1 MSRNCLDHWGW
12 DRSTFLIASPV
23 GLGHSNRCFLQ
34 NQDVGSQHRQF
45 PFGLKEGFVHR
56 HLGYETSVTGRNK
69 RRIYTNCDFHARHS
83 IRQPFVSLG
92 KTDASSSSY
101 SIGDTDRWSEMQG
114 PNNHASGCCHGMTTH
129 PPDASLGLRE
139 SRHANPDHHPF
150 IGSVVAYKYKLYSS
164 LPQLEM
170 LP

>member
-1 MSRNCLDHWGW
+1 MSRNCLDHWSW

-23 GLGHSNRCFLQ
+23 GLGHSKPVFSSEPGRRIATSTIPIWLE
-34 NQDVGSQHRQF
+34 G
-45 PFGLKEGFVHR
+45 GFVYR
-56 HLGYETSVTGRNK
+56 HLGYKTSVTGRNK

-83 IRQPFVSLG
+83 IRQPFVSFG
-92 KTDASSSSY
+92 KTDASSGSY